1 MFWICSRPA
10 PPELMPGSIVFT
22 IFAASGSRS
31 VVFFAAPDGLGV
43 PELDGVQAATASTTS
58 RDSAI
63 SFLMTLLLAG
73 KTRPQRREG
82 YAWEKAWPADR
93 RAPASRASTSTR
105 SSEFS
110 HETVDAPKA
119 LLSRLSAG

>member
-63 SFLMTLLLAG
+63 SFLMHLLLAG
-73 KTRPQRREG
+73 KPAPNAGKDTHGEKRGPLNRRV
-82 YAWEKAWPADR
+82 
-93 RAPASRASTSTR
+93 PASRPSTST
-105 SSEFS
+105 
-110 HETVDAPKA
+110 
-119 LLSRLSAG
+119 